1 MSSLPTRESFA
12 KRLHTKFAMH
22 EDESPA
28 IELEL
33 IDVRGHGAS
42 VTHESFSLMFRAP
55 AEAPARQGSYRLEHE
70 SLEAMEIF
78 LVPVKKDESGLFF
91 EAVFNYLPARA

>member
-1 MSSLPTRESFA
+1 MNSSPSRESFA
-12 KRLHTKFAMH
+12 GRLHTKFAMH
-22 EDESPA
+22 SDESEP

-33 IDVRGHGAS
+33 IDVRGQSAS

-55 AEAPARQGSYRLEHE
+55 VEAPAQQGTFRLEHE
-70 SLEAMEIF
+70 SGEALDVF
-78 LVPVKKDESGLFF
+78 LVPVKKDDTGLFF

>member
-1 MSSLPTRESFA
+1 MNSLPTKESFVS
-12 KRLHTKFAMH
+12 RLHTKFAMRAG
-22 EDESPA
+22 DSQS

-33 IDVRGHGAS
+33 IDVRGQAAS

-55 AEAPARQGSYRLEHE
+55 VETPAHQGTFRLEHE
-70 SLEAMEIF
+70 SGEALDVF
-78 LVPVKKDESGLFF
+78 LVPVKKDDAGLFF